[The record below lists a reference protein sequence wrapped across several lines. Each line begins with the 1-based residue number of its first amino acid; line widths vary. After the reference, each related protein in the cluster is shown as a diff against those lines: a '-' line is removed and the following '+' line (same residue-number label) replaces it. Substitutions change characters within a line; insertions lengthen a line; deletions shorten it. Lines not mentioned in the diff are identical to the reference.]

1 MSALGKSTA
10 ARAAFFVL
18 LVFSAGCA
26 VGPDYQKP
34 AVPVADRFKEAPP
47 PDWKMAEPSDLA
59 PQGAWWEA
67 FGDKELDAL
76 EAQVAISNQNV
87 KQAEAAYRV
96 ARAVARGARGDLFPT
111 ASVSAGASR
120 SESAART
127 TPGVAGVEGTSNLF
141 TVSGDISWEIDLWG
155 RIRRTVESDVAGA
168 QASAA
173 DLAGA
178 RLSFQAEL
186 ATDYFALREADSEK
200 ELLDRNVADYEK
212 ALKLTT
218 DRFDQGVVS
227 GVDVAQAQTQLSS
240 TRAQAADV
248 ALSRAQLE
256 HAIAVLVGK
265 APADL
270 SLAPV
275 PLAGEPPPVPIV
287 LPSQLVERRPDVASA
302 ERQAAAANARI
313 GVAEAAFFP
322 TLGLTASGGYGSS
335 MLAGLFALPN
345 RFWSIGASLVETLF
359 SGGKRRAAKE
369 QAVASYDAS
378 VAAYRQ
384 SVLTAFQD
392 VEDELAALRL
402 LGEEAKDQDDAVA
415 AAERALSLAQTRY
428 QGGVTSYLEVIIAEA
443 AALNNERSAAAL
455 RGRRMAAG
463 VGLVRALG
471 GGWSEADL
479 PSASVVLSHS
489 TGP

>member
-1 MSALGKSTA
+1 
-10 ARAAFFVL
+10 
-18 LVFSAGCA
+18 
-26 VGPDYQKP
+26 
-34 AVPVADRFKEAPP
+34 
-47 PDWKMAEPSDLA
+47 
-59 PQGAWWEA
+59 
-67 FGDKELDAL
+67 
-76 EAQVAISNQNV
+76 
-87 KQAEAAYRV
+87 
-96 ARAVARGARGDLFPT
+96 
-111 ASVSAGASR
+111 
-120 SESAART
+120 
-127 TPGVAGVEGTSNLF
+127 
-141 TVSGDISWEIDLWG
+141 
-155 RIRRTVESDVAGA
+155 
-168 QASAA
+168 
-173 DLAGA
+173 
-178 RLSFQAEL
+178 
-186 ATDYFALREADSEK
+186 
-200 ELLDRNVADYEK
+200 
-212 ALKLTT
+212 
-218 DRFDQGVVS
+218 
-227 GVDVAQAQTQLSS
+227 
-240 TRAQAADV
+240 
-248 ALSRAQLE
+248 
-256 HAIAVLVGK
+256 
-265 APADL
+265 
-270 SLAPV
+270 
-275 PLAGEPPPVPIV
+275 VPIV